1 MSLCLLEPIDWRLRP
16 KHTIS
21 VCSFLF
27 CYFLYFI
34 FVYLYLLVN
43 LLWRMNTFVKNQFK
57 GLTYRFLSNHS
68 SLILSVRIKEISAV
82 NDCHSIKYINS
93 TFFSFSHS
101 FLLNFS
107 QFSFFLSFSVPSM
120 SYPRAVSHDSHPHL
134 HFYLFLRLHPLN
146 VSRSCLTFVTLDEER
161 RSFHISA

>member
-68 SLILSVRIKEISAV
+68 SQILSVGIKEISAV
-82 NDCHSIKYINS
+82 NDSIKYINKYMQ
-93 TFFSFSHS
+93 
-101 FLLNFS
+101 LIIQLNTS
-107 QFSFFLSFSVPSM
+107 IQHFFLSLTLSFWISLSFLFFYRSQSHLCLIQEQFRMTHTHTYIFIFFS
-120 SYPRAVSHDSHPHL
+120 D
-134 HFYLFLRLHPLN
+134 F
-146 VSRSCLTFVTLDEER
+146 TLWMWADP
-161 RSFHISA
+161 A